1 MAGSPVAGPVDGRRW
16 HTRHGVHYRALVDGG
31 ILYDEEEGQV
41 HHLNA
46 TAALVWEACQQG
58 ATLPELV
65 SCVRIAYEV
74 APRQAEQDVT
84 SVLGQLEKSG
94 VLK

>member
-1 MAGSPVAGPVDGRRW
+1 MTGSRAAGPVDGRRW
-16 HTRHGVHYRALVDGG
+16 HSRKGVHYRALVDGG

-58 ATLPELV
+58 ADLPELV
-65 SCVRIAYEV
+65 SRVRVVYDV
-74 APRQAEQDVT
+74 AAPQAEQDVT
-84 SVLGQLEKSG
+84 SVLKQLESSG
-94 VLK
+94 VLR